1 MQSEAVPF
9 KHPWK
14 ETNLGSVSVIEVG
27 GTPSTAI
34 PAFWSGGDIPWMSSG
49 DVHQRR
55 IVDVPGRITKLGFQS
70 SNAKLIEPPAVAMAL
85 AGQGKTRGTVAL
97 TLLQV
102 CTNQSVALVK
112 GQDGVLDTSFLFHA
126 LDARYEELRARSAG
140 GGRAGLSKA
149 IIEAIPI
156 PLPSLE
162 EQQRITEIL
171 DTVDETIALTSSL
184 IAKLKQIRAG
194 LLHDLLTR
202 GLDEDGKLRD
212 AITHPE
218 QFKDSP
224 LGRIPKDWRWDMARL
239 LCNEIV
245 VGVVCNATNSYIGQG
260 RQGIPFLRSQ
270 NIRPNYIDTN
280 GLLYISSSFNALQS
294 KSILHSGDVIIVRTG
309 YPGTASVVPEELEG
323 ANCFSLIVARPNYLI
338 LDPHFFAQY
347 LNSENCKTF
356 INRAHFG
363 SAQHNFNIREMDKL
377 PILVPP
383 LSEQVDI
390 VNRINT
396 YDTRIRTEEAYLDKL
411 KLQKKGLM
419 HDLLTGR
426 VRVNTLQQ
434 VRA

>member
-126 LDARYEELRARSAG
+126 LDARYEELRARSEG

-162 EQQRITEIL
+162 EQQHITEIL
-171 DTVDETIALTSSL
+171 DTVDETIALTTSL

-212 AITHPE
+212 AIAHPE

-224 LGRIPKDWRWDMARL
+224 LGLIPKDWEVDKFEKLADAIDPQPDHRAPPEVNDG
-239 LCNEIV
+239 EP
-245 VGVVCNATNSYIGQG
+245 YIGVGDFRSNGSIDFNSCRKVSSVAVSKQQQRFSIEPG
-260 RQGIPFLRSQ
+260 DIIFGKIGTIGLPKFLPQADYRYAL
-270 NIRPNYIDTN
+270 NANTILIKPRLCP
-280 GLLYISSSFNALQS
+280 SFVLWLLQS
-294 KSILHSGDVIIVRTG
+294 NLVEKQIQVETHSTSQPAFGILRIRAMLVPISK
-309 YPGTASVVPEELEG
+309 PEEQIKIITL
-323 ANCFSLIVARPNYLI
+323 
-338 LDPHFFAQY
+338 LDAH
-347 LNSENCKTF
+347 EN
-356 INRAHFG
+356 
-363 SAQHNFNIREMDKL
+363 
-377 PILVPP
+377 
-383 LSEQVDI
+383 
-390 VNRINT
+390 
-396 YDTRIRTEEAYLDKL
+396 RIRTEEAYLDKL

-434 VRA
+434 VSA